1 MENDLW
7 LQKLHKEIGEFSQQL
22 KVTLDKSSV
31 YNVLAERMY
40 FVDRC
45 KPTEF
50 QLFGLFTEVIQIPH
64 IIFETRSQFLYKF
77 CPIL

>member
-40 FVDRC
+40 FWTDVSPVNFNFLD
-45 KPTEF
+45 F
-50 QLFGLFTEVIQIPH
+50 SLLF
-64 IIFETRSQFLYKF
+64 
-77 CPIL
+77 